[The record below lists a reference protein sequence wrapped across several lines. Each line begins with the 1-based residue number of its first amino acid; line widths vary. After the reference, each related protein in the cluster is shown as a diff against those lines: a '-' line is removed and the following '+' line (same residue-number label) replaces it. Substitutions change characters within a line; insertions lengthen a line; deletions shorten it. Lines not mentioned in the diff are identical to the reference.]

1 MIILHEIQAATI
13 EGRASEV
20 ESLTRQALS
29 EKLSLDDIVNEG
41 FIAAMNIVG
50 DKFRM
55 NEIYVPE
62 MMIAARAMKAGLK
75 VLEPL
80 IMAGERKY
88 LGKIVIGTVKGDLHD
103 IGKNLVSMMLQ
114 GGGYDVIDL
123 GVDITPDKFVAAVKE
138 HQPQVVGLSALLT
151 TTMPEMRET
160 IKALKEVGLRNQV
173 KVLVG
178 GAPVSQHFADEIGAD
193 GYATDAGSAV
203 SLVKS
208 VLVS

>member
-1 MIILHEIQAATI
+1 MIILDEIQAATI
-13 EGRASEV
+13 EGRASDV

-29 EKLSLDDIVNEG
+29 EKVPLDDIVNEG

-50 DKFRM
+50 DKFRT

-160 IKALKEVGLRNQV
+160 IKALKEMGLRNQV

-208 VLVS
+208 VLAS